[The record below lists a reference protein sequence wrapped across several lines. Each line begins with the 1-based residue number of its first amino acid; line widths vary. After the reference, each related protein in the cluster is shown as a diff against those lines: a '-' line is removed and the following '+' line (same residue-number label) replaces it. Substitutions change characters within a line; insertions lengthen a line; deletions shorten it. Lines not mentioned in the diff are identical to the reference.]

1 MTRPNPPMGKI
12 SFGMEIEMLALFFFS
27 AYVAVRG
34 DSRYVKSCWRVQE
47 GQFLS
52 GQREVLAGGI

>member
-1 MTRPNPPMGKI
+1 MGKI

-47 GQFLS
+47 GQFEWAEGSVS
-52 GQREVLAGGI
+52 GWNLI